1 MERVDSVGFPEDVV
15 VDDFAA
21 ATTPRP
27 GLATRRKG
35 RHADRSAD
43 LGSPTD
49 SGRTTTTTARS
60 HSQGAPGAQ
69 TISGTRNQ
77 ALWLATLGFFGGFAG
92 VSVFGPLVPKFTEL
106 LDLSPFAAGM
116 LAAIPALTGSL
127 LRIPFGAAVERDGG
141 RKPFL
146 VLLLITNVGVV
157 GLLALLGTSY
167 PDSMQGSYPLL
178 LVLGALIGCG
188 IATFSVGIGQVSYWF
203 PRRNQ
208 GGALGVYA
216 GLGNTSPG
224 LSSLLLPL
232 AVGAMGMLG
241 AYTVWFAVLLGV
253 TLVYGIF
260 IKDAP
265 WFQLKQHGV
274 SVPAEELAALGGGE
288 LAPTSGAWAGLRLA
302 ARIPATWMLVF
313 FYFLSFGGFLAFTA
327 WLPTFWSSMYGS
339 SLAVAGGLTASFS
352 LLSAVIRVP
361 GGLLSDRVSI
371 RYALPGNFLL
381 MFAGTIVLSFSRAFA
396 LSLIATLTV
405 AAGMGL
411 QNAIVFKLLPRYV
424 PEAVGGAS
432 GWIGGLGALG
442 GFVIPPVMGVVA
454 GVVGGTDGYARGFL
468 PFAGLVLVALP
479 LVVVLSRW
487 SRRHGYGLV

>member
-1 MERVDSVGFPEDVV
+1 M
-15 VDDFAA
+15 
-21 ATTPRP
+21 TPRP
-27 GLATRRKG
+27 DNHDSL
-35 RHADRSAD
+35 DP
-43 LGSPTD
+43 GSVI
-49 SGRTTTTTARS
+49 R
-60 HSQGAPGAQ
+60 
-69 TISGTRNQ
+69 GTRGQ
-77 ALWLATLGFFGGFAG
+77 TLWLATLGFFGGFAG
-92 VSVFGPLVPKFTEL
+92 VSVFGPLVPKFTDL

-127 LRIPFGAAVERDGG
+127 LRIPFGAAVERAGG
-141 RKPFL
+141 RRSFL
-146 VLLLITNVGVV
+146 VLLLVTNVGVV
-157 GLLALLGTSY
+157 GLLVLLATSY
-167 PDSMQGSYPLL
+167 PDSMQGTYPLL

-203 PRRNQ
+203 PRRQQ

-232 AVGAMGMLG
+232 AVGGMGMLG
-241 AYTVWFAVLLGV
+241 AYSIWFVILVSVTVVYAV
-253 TLVYGIF
+253 F

-265 WFQLKQHGV
+265 WFQLKQRGL
-274 SVPAEELAALGGGE
+274 SVPPGDLAALGGGE
-288 LAPTSGAWAGLRLA
+288 VAPTAGAWVGLKSA

-339 SLAVAGGLTASFS
+339 SLAVAGGLTATFS

-371 RYALPGNFLL
+371 RFALPGNFVL
-381 MFAGTIVLSFSRAFA
+381 MLVGTIALSFSDVFV
-396 LSLIATLTV
+396 LSLVATLAI

-424 PEAVGGAS
+424 PHAVGGAS

-454 GVVGGTDGYARGFL
+454 GMVGGVDGYARGFL
-468 PFAGLVLVALP
+468 PFAVLVVIALP
-479 LVVVLSRW
+479 VVAVLGRW
-487 SRRHGYGLV
+487 SRRHGYGLA